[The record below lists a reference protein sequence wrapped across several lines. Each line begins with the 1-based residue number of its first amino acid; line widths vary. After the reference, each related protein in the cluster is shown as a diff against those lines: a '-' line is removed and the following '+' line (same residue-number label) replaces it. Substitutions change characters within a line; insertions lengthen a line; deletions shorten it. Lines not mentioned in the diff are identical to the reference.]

1 MSKPTFFWKARR
13 WWCWWNFDRFIL
25 SISES
30 EMKLAQWMLNVI
42 VSRHHRHHIS
52 SSSSLLLNKNSSLGH
67 TIQYD

>member
-30 EMKLAQWMLNVI
+30 EMKLGFFVIFFEQNTLNDDDDDDDY
-42 VSRHHRHHIS
+42 
-52 SSSSLLLNKNSSLGH
+52 G
-67 TIQYD
+67 